1 MTKIKVKG
9 NFEELK
15 ISIEEDLESNN
26 FLGTV
31 NGVRTDINYFLI
43 NMINNLSKLTPNV
56 KIFQGYANKV
66 QEDLNNFFMMQKVD
80 LEKIKIAQS
89 ETNDVIHLTL
99 IY

>member
-43 NMINNLSKLTPNV
+43 NMINNLSKLTHGKN
-56 KIFQGYANKV
+56 
-66 QEDLNNFFMMQKVD
+66 L
-80 LEKIKIAQS
+80 IK
-89 ETNDVIHLTL
+89 DGV
-99 IY
+99 